1 MRNTI
6 LGAFFVLIVAAVATA
21 PTVQAQEEADEN
33 PWVYVAS
40 YKVPWERVDSLV
52 KLFDRYADPFV
63 TYANE
68 NGFWLDRRVLIHDTG
83 DEYNVVYETFYDS
96 WEAIREGGW
105 GDAAWQAVEPD
116 STQREAAIAGFNW
129 VFEGVTHKDNIYRL
143 VVGNP

>member
-6 LGAFFVLIVAAVATA
+6 LGVSLALILAVVATA

-40 YKVPWERVDSLV
+40 YKVPWARVDSLV

-63 TYANE
+63 TYAKE
-68 NGFWLDRRVLIHDTG
+68 NGFYLDRRVLIHHTG
-83 DEYNVVYETFYDS
+83 DEYNVVYETFYPS
-96 WEAIREGGW
+96 WESMNRGGG

-116 STQREAAIAGFNW
+116 STQREALLQGSTGCSR
-129 VFEGVTHKDNIYRL
+129 E
-143 VVGNP
+143 